1 MNLIYL
7 HGFASGPGSSKAQ
20 FFRKRFAELGIDMKI
35 PDLAEGRFE
44 ELTIG
49 GQLRVVDGLATG
61 DNVCLIGSSMGG
73 YVAALEAARRPEIRR
88 LVLLAPGFALTR
100 RWREWLGAE
109 KLEQWR
115 RAGSMAFYHYGD
127 NRERQLSY
135 RLVEEGELYEDFPL
149 ITQPV
154 LIYHGRADD
163 VVPYQL
169 SEEFAARNPQVT
181 LRVVDSGHELTDRL
195 EEMWTGIREFLG
207 I

>member
-20 FFRKRFAELGIDMKI
+20 FFRKRFAELGVEMTI
-35 PDLAEGRFE
+35 PDLAEGCFE
-44 ELTIG
+44 DLTIG
-49 GQLRVVDGLATG
+49 GQLRLIDRLATG
-61 DNVCLIGSSMGG
+61 PDVCLIGSSMGG
-73 YVAALEAARRPEIRR
+73 YLAALKAVRRPEIRR

-115 RAGSMAFYHYGD
+115 RTGSMPFFHYGD
-127 NRERQLSY
+127 NCERQLSY

-149 ITQPV
+149 ITQPA

-169 SEEFAARNPQVT
+169 SEEFAT
-181 LRVVDSGHELTDRL
+181 KSSGHAAHRRFRT
-195 EEMWTGIREFLG
+195 
-207 I
+207 